1 MAHYK
6 PKTITPVYSEARLV
20 LLREP
25 WLRYKEVHA
34 KMAQTCNSSS
44 VETYGA
50 SIRHEIGCELRS
62 IGGKEVMEVD
72 YSKYTAA
79 CAKYAVRPLTLK
91 TLLKASSPKRQI
103 VAKPEQLPPPPEEII
118 VPQMVSGE
126 DAQAVVDQMT
136 ATLQELMSSQAAPET
151 INLPPYQ
158 VIVESFSL
166 GGDIKAKKA
175 KLTKS
180 FEEAE
185 LRMSD
190 ASRTAKYLEALRKD
204 LLAQV
209 AELDDKIAAQR
220 QAIDEANQAMEVML
234 ALVDAPDA
242 VIDLVL

>member
-6 PKTITPVYSEARLV
+6 PKTASPIYSEARLV

-79 CAKYAVRPLTLK
+79 CSKYAVRPMTLK

-118 VPQMVSGE
+118 VPQMASGE
-126 DAQAVVDQMT
+126 DTPAAV
-136 ATLQELMSSQAAPET
+136 ET

-158 VIVESFSL
+158 VVIESFSL
-166 GGDIKAKKA
+166 GGDVKAKKA

-190 ASRTAKYLEALRKD
+190 ASSELRGLEALRKD
-204 LLAQV
+204 LLDKV
-209 AELDDKIAAQR
+209 AALDDKISAQR
-220 QAIDEANQAMEVML
+220 QIIDEATQAMDVML
-234 ALVDAPDA
+234 TLVDAPDA